1 MAADAYLVMSF
12 FDDTVAEPEF
22 APPEPRRRRWRGD
35 SNDTLGVPVPFA
47 DFLVRNDDLAI
58 MVTGLVSFPAGFLV
72 NIVSISR
79 FEPPK
84 EPMYMIG
91 HGAMGRFGGTGR
103 GFRFGIALSDGTK
116 LTEHLPRARPSGV
129 ASQPL
134 LQGRGGGS
142 SGRRSSQGY
151 WGQPLP
157 RPGPVRFVRRWLDQG
172 IEEAALELDAGLILD
187 AAAKAIT
194 IWPEDI
200 DLPDRGG
207 RSARGSCRPR
217 GSPSQARLTRRR
229 TNKTAA

>member
-47 DFLVRNDDLAI
+47 DFLVRNDDIAI
-58 MVTGLVSFPAGFLV
+58 MVTGLVAFPAGFLV

-84 EPMYMIG
+84 EPMHMIG

-134 LQGRGGGS
+134 LQAGEEVAVGAGPRRAIGASPYLAPGLFVSCADGSTRALKRRPWSWTPGS
-142 SGRRSSQGY
+142 SWTLPQRR
-151 WGQPLP
+151 
-157 RPGPVRFVRRWLDQG
+157 
-172 IEEAALELDAGLILD
+172 
-187 AAAKAIT
+187 
-194 IWPEDI
+194 
-200 DLPDRGG
+200 
-207 RSARGSCRPR
+207 
-217 GSPSQARLTRRR
+217 
-229 TNKTAA
+229 